1 MAAKTFTLNG
11 ICYRRV
17 EPQGR
22 KTQSPE
28 LVRVQMSFRA
38 DPETQR
44 RVLEQAAKYGMSPS
58 RYMDTA
64 CALFDVGQFLSD
76 DNCSKQ

>member
-22 KTQSPE
+22 RAGDPA
-28 LVRVQMSFRA
+28 LVKVQMSFRA
-38 DPETQR
+38 DPETQC

-64 CALFDVGQFLSD
+64 CALFDVSQFLSD
-76 DNCSKQ
+76 DNYSKQ